1 MTHRDDFPPHVGRF
15 KSAETGS
22 PDPGNLRNPD
32 RAARPNLSCLTLR
45 AGRRLW
51 VRKTRLE
58 FKTGARLPASKVAQ
72 LGHIICLKNY
82 RIFAENAT
90 TRQAAEF

>member
-1 MTHRDDFPPHVGRF
+1 
-15 KSAETGS
+15 
-22 PDPGNLRNPD
+22 
-32 RAARPNLSCLTLR
+32 LTLR

-51 VRKTRLE
+51 VKKTRLE

-72 LGHIICLKNY
+72 LGHIICLKKY